1 MLFSIFAYD
10 IEDSLPLRQAARP
23 AHVARLEELY
33 AQGRLML
40 AGPNP
45 NLNTEGFSG
54 SLIVAEFD
62 NFEDANKWAETDPY
76 MLEGVYDYVDVKPF
90 KLVFPK

>member
-1 MLFSIFAYD
+1 MLFSIFAHD
-10 IEDSLPLRQAARP
+10 IEDSLPLRQQARP
-23 AHVARLEELY
+23 DHIARLEELY

-45 NLNTEGFSG
+45 NVNADGFSG
-54 SLIVAEFD
+54 SLIVAEFES
-62 NFEDANKWAETDPY
+62 FEEASHWAETDPY
-76 MLEGVYDYVDVKPF
+76 MLAGVYEYVDVKPF